1 MQFATFAVNRAA
13 VLTSAKR
20 LPYHASRM
28 THLNAIAA
36 SSTVALWW
44 RGSTRAARWRD

>member
-1 MQFATFAVNRAA
+1 
-13 VLTSAKR
+13 LTKADR

-28 THLNAIAA
+28 TYLNAIAA

-44 RGSTRAARWRD
+44 PGSTCAARWRDWST